1 MCLAISLASSN
12 SRARY
17 SLGLLVLSVSSKVDL
32 VLRKRNGLSC
42 LLLRLHVTEAVDL
55 DCSGGADTYISQE
68 H

>member
-32 VLRKRNGLSC
+32 VLRKRNVSHVSC
-42 LLLRLHVTEAVDL
+42 YVCMSLRLWILIV
-55 DCSGGADTYISQE
+55 QE